1 MSDSTENF
9 SLIVGLGNP
18 GSEYAGTRHNAGF
31 MVLEKLL
38 AAPVFG
44 RFEKSHTADSMLFS
58 GRFRGRSLMLQM
70 PLTYMNES
78 GRAVGTLC
86 RRLGI
91 APEQVLV
98 ISDDLDLPLGQL
110 RIRRGGS
117 DGGHNGLKSVIAEL
131 QSSAF
136 ARLRVGIGRDV
147 KVIDYVLSPFSAEE
161 LPLWSETVAKAAEA
175 VSDILKS
182 GLARAMN
189 LYNAR
194 PAKEAP
200 AEAPAEEVQ
209 TSGAVSESTNNN

>member
-1 MSDSTENF
+1 MFEPAENF

-31 MVLEKLL
+31 MVVERLL
-38 AAPVFG
+38 ATPVFG
-44 RFEKSHTADSMLFS
+44 RFERSHTADSALFS

-86 RRLGI
+86 RRHDI

-98 ISDDLDLPLGQL
+98 VSDDLDLPLGQL
-110 RIRRGGS
+110 RIRKGGS
-117 DGGHNGLKSVIAEL
+117 DGGHNGLKSIIAEL

-136 ARLRVGIGRDV
+136 ARLRVGIGRNTQ
-147 KVIDYVLSPFSAEE
+147 VIDYVLSPFTAEE
-161 LPLWSETVAKAAEA
+161 LPLWNETVEKAAKA

-189 LYNAR
+189 IYNAR
-194 PAKEAP
+194 PRKEEPQDSPEKAP
-200 AEAPAEEVQ
+200 ENVQ
-209 TSGAVSESTNNN
+209 LVTEPVNNN